1 MLKIIQGSDI
11 PDHAIARLAQSKAT
25 ESEPPH
31 ASDWLAVW
39 VGVAPDAA
47 IPALTKQLSALP
59 DAAEKTMFAMSFISK
74 LWGGRRSETFGA
86 RGQFRTP
93 PHLKTLYLLMHQH
106 IRVQEDI
113 ERANGGV
120 FSPELRDDAQ
130 DGRNRILQELSKAEG
145 KEAFLALEEIATAHR
160 QHPTFPYLEN
170 LCRDRAQRDSDLRAW
185 EPDEVRDFNERLDRT
200 PSNHRELADLAT
212 LRIFDLRDDLEE
224 GDESI
229 AAVVRTI
236 DQETIL
242 RNFIGHDLREKAF
255 NRYHI
260 PQEAQ
265 LADDK
270 KPDLRF
276 HGMGFDAPVPVE
288 LKIADKWTG
297 PKLFERLE
305 NQLAGDY
312 LRDVRGGRG
321 IFLLVYRGV
330 EKGGWELPRTRRH
343 VKFDELLQ
351 ELRVHWA
358 ALAPKFPNI
367 DDLAII
373 GIDLTK
379 RSN

>member
-1 MLKIIQGSDI
+1 
-11 PDHAIARLAQSKAT
+11 
-25 ESEPPH
+25 
-31 ASDWLAVW
+31 
-39 VGVAPDAA
+39 
-47 IPALTKQLSALP
+47 
-59 DAAEKTMFAMSFISK
+59 
-74 LWGGRRSETFGA
+74 
-86 RGQFRTP
+86 
-93 PHLKTLYLLMHQH
+93 
-106 IRVQEDI
+106 
-113 ERANGGV
+113 
-120 FSPELRDDAQ
+120 
-130 DGRNRILQELSKAEG
+130 
-145 KEAFLALEEIATAHR
+145 
-160 QHPTFPYLEN
+160 
-170 LCRDRAQRDSDLRAW
+170 
-185 EPDEVRDFNERLDRT
+185 VRDFNERLDRT